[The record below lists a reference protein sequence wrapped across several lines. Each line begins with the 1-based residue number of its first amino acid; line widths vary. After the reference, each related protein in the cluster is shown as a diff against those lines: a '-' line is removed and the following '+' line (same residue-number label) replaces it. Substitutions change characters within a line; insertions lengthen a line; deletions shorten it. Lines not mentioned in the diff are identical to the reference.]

1 MGTWGAALYSDD
13 TTREVRDTYIQNLKY
28 GLSDEEACQRIL
40 ERHGDLLADHEIACL
55 VYFALADTAWK
66 YGRLTQDVQG
76 RALALIEA
84 GGDVF
89 VWERDSPS
97 DVASRRRALAS
108 LEARLR
114 STQPAVRPVK
124 LSKPRPKKITTTDPV
139 GTIYLLNLADGQNIA
154 LILVGFMD
162 LGKRIDPLFS
172 VPNWCGGAAPA
183 QDELANL
190 SLQPL
195 IFSSGLGPCK
205 HLGLFGDDG
214 RKNVM
219 TMLLRTG
226 LTLETK
232 LPYDADSVVF
242 GNLEYV
248 RSQINAHFPQCH
260 P

>member
-162 LGKRIDPLFS
+162 LGK
-172 VPNWCGGAAPA
+172 
-183 QDELANL
+183 
-190 SLQPL
+190 
-195 IFSSGLGPCK
+195 